1 MKVWLWPRAVI
12 FTVVVLLVYS
22 LKVDGRSNAG
32 QDSIALSTSSN
43 RRQNNFYKHH
53 KKHSSSDHSA
63 FRASTKKIRDD
74 IELPS
79 RGKTAKKIMTDDESR
94 GQFPLYKRNAMQND
108 THHKKER
115 ITVKSNASKLP
126 EGWNLNISAEAED
139 GLTKRSRNRVRLK
152 SQTSHLAK
160 TQQKQNGFTAKINV
174 TRSSGHRFSVK
185 EEKRQ
190 EILGGNT
197 NNVRPIKLY
206 NSYTGETSE
215 DGARLSENS
224 DRFLTNLVEE
234 NTGLRAMTPTHF
246 YARPVHKYLGPEH
259 RFAKAPI
266 HRYLSSTVVFKGANG
281 GNAIVGEDVVGNKG
295 LSVTGRQFGL
305 EAPPFFPG
313 PPRHRPR
320 VIVVNRPFHSPV
332 PVPVPVP
339 PKIVVLPHP
348 IPLPP
353 QRIPMPL
360 MLPRPRPRPIF
371 IIHHKVLSGPGKFLP
386 LALPFIE
393 TAGVVTSSKQ

>member
-12 FTVVVLLVYS
+12 FAVAVLLVYS
-22 LKVDGRSNAG
+22 LKVNGRSNAG
-32 QDSIALSTSSN
+32 QDSIALSTSSH

-53 KKHSSSDHSA
+53 KKHSSSDHST
-63 FRASTKKIRDD
+63 FRENTKKIRDD

-79 RGKTAKKIMTDDESR
+79 RGKTAKKFMTDDESR
-94 GQFPLYKRNAMQND
+94 GQFPLYKRNASQND
-108 THHKKER
+108 THHKKGR
-115 ITVKSNASKLP
+115 ITVNSNASKSP
-126 EGWNLNISAEAED
+126 EGWNLNISEEAED

-152 SQTSHLAK
+152 SQKSHLTK

-197 NNVRPIKLY
+197 NDVRPIKLY
-206 NSYTGETSE
+206 NSYTGGTPE
-215 DGARLSENS
+215 DGARFTENS
-224 DRFLTNLVEE
+224 DRFLTNLVNANAE
-234 NTGLRAMTPTHF
+234 LRAMEPTHF
-246 YARPVHKYLGPEH
+246 YARPVHKYLGPKH
-259 RFAKAPI
+259 RFAKVPI
-266 HRYLSSTVVFKGANG
+266 NQYLSSPVQ
-281 GNAIVGEDVVGNKG
+281 GEDVVGNKG

-305 EAPPFFPG
+305 ESQPFFPG
-313 PPRHRPR
+313 PPRHRPQ

-353 QRIPMPL
+353 QRLPMPL
-360 MLPRPRPRPIF
+360 MLPRLRPRPIF
-371 IIHHKVLSGPGKFLP
+371 IIHHKVLSGPGKFSP
-386 LALPFIE
+386 LAPAFMQ
-393 TAGVVTSSKQ
+393 TASVVTTSKQ